1 MFDVYVF
8 SSTLYSRCVLR
19 EIYCFR
25 EVIEL
30 ISWEFQLILRDIFI
44 CSYTLRSTVCENFDC
59 KLANFRNSPFLSASY
74 SCVREIFIFC
84 TIFFLTTWSC
94 QLVFLQFFQV
104 YLVWGVYIVIPNL
117 FYAYKLTNLS
127 IHVLDVIRSFKS
139 FVLARIFGIV
149 DALICLIFKIALL
162 EHLFFLP
169 K

>member
-8 SSTLYSRCVLR
+8 SSTLYSICVLG
-19 EIYCFR
+19 EIYCFH
-25 EVIEL
+25 EVIGL
-30 ISWEFQLILRDIFI
+30 IFWEFQLILRDIFI

-84 TIFFLTTWSC
+84 TIFFLTTLSC

-104 YLVWGVYIVIPNL
+104 YLVWGACIVLPKL
-117 FYAYKLTNLS
+117 FYAYKLPNLS

-149 DALICLIFKIALL
+149 NALIRLIFKIALL
-162 EHLFFLP
+162 EHLLFFS